1 MNKLFSPRFSEWEV
15 IRKKIMFDMG
25 KWLSQLLET
34 TMSYVELRKYVEDE
48 HALAVYK
55 QKIYALATVRSMN
68 QLPSGKE
75 KV

>member
-1 MNKLFSPRFSEWEV
+1 
-15 IRKKIMFDMG
+15 MFDMG